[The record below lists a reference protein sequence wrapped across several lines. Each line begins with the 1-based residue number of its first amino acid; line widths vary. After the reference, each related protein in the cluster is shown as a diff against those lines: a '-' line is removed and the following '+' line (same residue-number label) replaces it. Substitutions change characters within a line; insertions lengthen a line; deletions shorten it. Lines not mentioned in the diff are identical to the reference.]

1 MTGRRAAPNQQVVPR
16 PVRPLDERVALL
28 TERLM
33 AKTDGQKP
41 ETAGAPDSVGGELAK
56 AYRPGE
62 VEHAIY
68 QRWLD
73 ADVFNPDGKGSRA
86 DWTKQPFVIIQPPPN
101 VTGSLHLGHAQRST
115 VEDLMTRHARMQGR
129 PALFLPGLD
138 HASIAAQYVLDKL
151 LAKKGETRQS
161 LGREKYLE
169 AMWEFVRTTR
179 ETILSQQRR
188 VGASLDM
195 TRLRFTMDEVSA
207 RAVRE
212 AFLRL
217 YREGLAYRTE
227 ALIHWCPGCRT
238 SVSDLEVIPNETT
251 GSLWTMR
258 YHLIDEKTGAP
269 DPEAWIAVAT
279 TRPETLLGDTA
290 VAVNPEDPRYTA
302 LVGRQAMIPF
312 VDRAVPIIADPVVD
326 RAFGTGA
333 VKITPAHDQ
342 DDYET
347 GKRHGLAMITV
358 LDDAARINENGAQ
371 FAGLDR
377 YEARRQIVEALQ
389 ARGDM
394 ESIKPHEMLLGR
406 CQRSDDV
413 VEPRLKTQWF
423 VRVAPLAAAALE
435 ATRSGKT
442 QILPERFV
450 KVWEHWMTEMRD
462 WNVSRQ
468 LWWGH
473 RIPAWYCPDGHTT
486 VTADPA
492 GPKACEVCA
501 RPAADLRQDED
512 IFDTWFSSGLWPF
525 STLGWPEKTRDFERF
540 YPGSVMETAYDI
552 IFFWVA
558 RMMMLGIHLTGEAPF
573 HTVYLSGLI
582 RDPYGQKMSKTKG
595 NTVDPLATIEEV
607 GADALRF
614 ALVNGTAPGND
625 ARLGAEKLENARN
638 FTNKLWN
645 VARFVL
651 GARPAS
657 VPAGARRELPARD
670 KVGPADRWI
679 LSRAGATVA
688 AIDEAMG
695 LYAFGDASQILYEA
709 IWNEY
714 CDWAVELAKIRLGD
728 ENLGAD
734 EREATW
740 WTLVD
745 VLDTYLRLLHP
756 IMPFVTETIWERL
769 PHGAQDPSLLIV
781 ADWPTVDADAA
792 DVAAEVEVAAL
803 IDLVRAVRNAR
814 TEARIEPAAWLPL
827 DVYVPDSLGPTFE
840 ALQPAIERL
849 ARAKPLGRALS
860 PETVRRGVAG
870 GLSVIVGEIEAVV
883 RPAARDEAQ
892 DGRDRARLE
901 RELAGAQG
909 LLAAA
914 RARLAN
920 EAFVSKAPPAVVEA
934 AKARAAE
941 LEELVARL
949 AERGNR

>member
-1 MTGRRAAPNQQVVPR
+1 MADRDTMKMHEAG
-16 PVRPLDERVALL
+16 DE
-28 TERLM
+28 T
-33 AKTDGQKP
+33 
-41 ETAGAPDSVGGELAK
+41 ELAK
-56 AYRPGE
+56 SYRPGE
-62 VEHAIY
+62 VEHGIFQA
-68 QRWLD
+68 WLD
-73 ADVFNPDGKGSRA
+73 ADVFNPDGAGSRA
-86 DWTKQPFVIIQPPPN
+86 DWAKEPFVVIQPPPN

-115 VEDLMTRHARMQGR
+115 VEDLMTRHARMQRR

-151 LAKKGETRQS
+151 LAAKGETRQS

-207 RAVRE
+207 AAVRE
-212 AFLRL
+212 AFHRL
-217 YREGLAYRTE
+217 YDEGLAYRTE

-238 SVSDLEVIPNETT
+238 SVSDLEVIPKETT

-258 YHLIDEKTGAP
+258 YHLVDESSASADGTGAP
-269 DPEAWIAVAT
+269 DPNAWISVAT

-290 VAVNPEDPRYTA
+290 VAVNPDDPRYTA
-302 LVGRQAMIPF
+302 LIGRKAMIPF
-312 VDRAVPIIADPVVD
+312 VDRAVPIIADAVVD
-326 RAFGTGA
+326 TAFGTGA
-333 VKITPAHDQ
+333 VKITPAHDN
-342 DDYET
+342 DDYDT
-347 GKRHGLAMITV
+347 GKRHGLPMITV

-389 ARGDM
+389 ERGDID
-394 ESIKPHEMLLGR
+394 SIKPHEMLIGR

-423 VRVAPLAAAALE
+423 IRVAPLAAAALE
-435 ATRSGKT
+435 ATREGKT

-450 KVWEHWMTEMRD
+450 KVWEHWLTEMRD

-492 GPKACEVCA
+492 GPKSCDVCG
-501 RPAADLRQDED
+501 RPAAELHQDDD

-525 STLGWPEKTRDFERF
+525 STLGWPEKTRDLERF

-558 RMMMLGIHLTGEAPF
+558 RMMMLGIHLTGQAPF

-595 NTVDPLATIEEV
+595 NSVDPLETIDEV

-614 ALVNGTAPGND
+614 ALINGTAPGND
-625 ARLGAEKLENARN
+625 ARLGAEKLENSRN
-638 FTNKLWN
+638 FANKLWN

-651 GARPAS
+651 GARPGS
-657 VPAGARRELPARD
+657 IGPGAPRQLPNRAAA
-670 KVGPADRWI
+670 GPAERWI
-679 LSRAGATVA
+679 LSRAAATVTAVDKAMA
-688 AIDEAMG
+688 A
-695 LYAFGDASQILYEA
+695 YSFGDVSQTLYEA
-709 IWNEY
+709 VWNEY
-714 CDWAVELAKIRLGD
+714 CDWGVELAKIRLAD
-728 ENLGAD
+728 ESLPQA

-745 VLDTYLRLLHP
+745 ALDTYLRLLHP
-756 IMPFVTETIWERL
+756 IMPFITEAIWHRL
-769 PHGAQDPSLLIV
+769 PHTADDPALLIV
-781 ADWPTVDADAA
+781 ADWPVARAEAA
-792 DVAAEVEVAAL
+792 DVAAEAEVASL
-803 IDLVRAVRNAR
+803 LELVRAIRNAR
-814 TEARIEPAAWLPL
+814 AEARIEPAAWLPV
-827 DVYVPDSLGPTFE
+827 DVFAPDYIGATYE
-840 ALQPAIERL
+840 ALRPAIERL
-849 ARAKPLGRALS
+849 ARARPLRREPDLAA
-860 PETVRRGVAG
+860 VRSGTEG
-870 GLSVIVGEIEAVV
+870 GLSVIAGEIEAVV
-883 RPAARDEAQ
+883 RPAAKDDAQ
-892 DGRDRARLE
+892 EERDRARLE
-901 RELAGAQG
+901 RDLADAQAQLG
-909 LLAAA
+909 AA

-920 EAFVSKAPPAVVEA
+920 DAFTSKAPEAVVA
-934 AKARAAE
+934 GARARAAE

-949 AERGNR
+949 EQLLA

>member
-1 MTGRRAAPNQQVVPR
+1 MERA
-16 PVRPLDERVALL
+16 
-28 TERLM
+28 M
-33 AKTDGQKP
+33 ADRAKVMASGDPDGM
-41 ETAGAPDSVGGELAK
+41 DLAK

-62 VEHAIY
+62 VEQAVF
-68 QRWLD
+68 QSWLD
-73 ADVFNPDGKGSRA
+73 ADVFNPDGAGSRA
-86 DWTKQPFVIIQPPPN
+86 DWSKPPFTIIQPPPN

-151 LAKKGETRQS
+151 LAAKGETRQS

-195 TRLRFTMDEVSA
+195 SRLRFTMDDFSA

-212 AFLRL
+212 AFTRL

-238 SVSDLEVIPNETT
+238 SVSDLEVIPKETT

-258 YHLIDEKTGAP
+258 YHLIVEATGAP
-269 DPEAWIAVAT
+269 DPDASIAVAT

-290 VAVNPEDPRYTA
+290 VAVNPDDPRYTA
-302 LVGRQAMIPF
+302 LVGRKAMIPF
-312 VDRAVPIIADPVVD
+312 VNRVVPIIADAVVEM
-326 RAFGTGA
+326 AFGTGA

-342 DDYET
+342 DDYDT
-347 GKRHGLAMITV
+347 GKRHGLPMINV
-358 LDDAARINENGAQ
+358 LDDAARINENGAE
-371 FAGLDR
+371 FVGLDR
-377 YEARRQIVEALQ
+377 YEARRQIVAALE
-389 ARGDM
+389 ARGDID
-394 ESIKPHEMLLGR
+394 SIKPHEMLIGR

-423 VRVAPLAAAALE
+423 IKVAPLAAAAME

-442 QILPERFV
+442 QIIPERFV
-450 KVWEHWMTEMRD
+450 KVWEHWLTEMRD

-486 VTADPA
+486 VTIDPE
-492 GPKACEVCA
+492 GPKSCEICAC
-501 RPAADLRQDED
+501 PAAELRQDDD

-525 STLGWPEKTRDFERF
+525 STLGWPDKTHDFERF
-540 YPGSVMETAYDI
+540 YPTSVMETAYDI

-558 RMMMLGIHLTGEAPF
+558 RMMMLGIHLTGQAPF
-573 HTVYLSGLI
+573 HTISLSGLI

-595 NTVDPLATIEEV
+595 NSVDPLVTIDEV

-614 ALVNGTAPGND
+614 ALVNGAAPGND
-625 ARLGAEKLENARN
+625 SRLSPEKLENSRN
-638 FTNKLWN
+638 FANKLWN

-651 GARPAS
+651 GARPGS
-657 VPAGARRELPARD
+657 IPAGAPRVMPDRD
-670 KVGPADRWI
+670 RMGPADRWI
-679 LSRAGATVA
+679 LSRAAATVTA
-688 AIDEAMG
+688 VDRAMET
-695 LYAFGDASQILYEA
+695 YSFGDASQLLYEA
-709 IWNEY
+709 IWSEY
-714 CDWAVELAKIRLGD
+714 CDWGVELAKIRLAD
-728 ENLGAD
+728 ERLTPA

-740 WTLVD
+740 WTLVEA
-745 VLDTYLRLLHP
+745 LDTYLRLLHP
-756 IMPFVTETIWERL
+756 IMPFITEVIWERL
-769 PHGAQDPSLLIV
+769 PHAAEDPALLIV
-781 ADWPTVDADAA
+781 ADWPTSGAA
-792 DVAAEVEVAAL
+792 TDSTAELEVAAL

-814 TEARIEPAAWLPL
+814 AEARIEPAAWLPV

-840 ALQPAIERL
+840 ALRPAIERL
-849 ARAKPLGRALS
+849 ARARPLGRESDVEAI
-860 PETVRRGVAG
+860 RRGVAG
-870 GLSVIVGEIEAVV
+870 GLSVIAGEVEAVV

-901 RELAGAQG
+901 RELAEAQA

-914 RARLAN
+914 TARLAN
-920 EAFVSKAPPAVVEA
+920 EAFTSKAPPAVVA
-934 AKARAAE
+934 AAQARATE
-941 LEELVARL
+941 LQELVDRL
-949 AERGNR
+949 VQRLG

>member
-1 MTGRRAAPNQQVVPR
+1 MTEQANTTSGQPAATSAPAQ
-16 PVRPLDERVALL
+16 
-28 TERLM
+28 T
-33 AKTDGQKP
+33 P
-41 ETAGAPDSVGGELAK
+41 ETGLPK

-62 VEHAIY
+62 VEHSIFE
-68 QRWLD
+68 RWVD

-86 DWTKQPFVIIQPPPN
+86 DWSKQPFVIIQPPPN

-115 VEDLMTRHARMQGR
+115 VEDLMTRHARMLGR

-151 LAKKGETRQS
+151 LAKEGENRQT
-161 LGREKYLE
+161 LGREKYLDR
-169 AMWEFVRTTR
+169 MWQFVDQTR
-179 ETILSQQRR
+179 QTILSQQRR

-195 TRLRFTMDEVSA
+195 SRVRFTMDEVSA

-212 AFLRL
+212 AFTRL

-238 SVSDLEVIPNETT
+238 SVSDLEVIPKETT
-251 GSLWTMR
+251 GSLWTIR
-258 YHLIDEKTGAP
+258 YHLVDELTGAP

-290 VAVNPEDPRYTA
+290 VAVNPEDPRYAA
-302 LVGRQAMIPF
+302 LIGRRAMIPF
-312 VDRAVPIIADPVVD
+312 VDRAVPIIADSVVD

-342 DDYET
+342 NDYDT

-358 LDDAARINENGAQ
+358 LDDAARVNENGAQ

-377 YEARRQIVEALQ
+377 YEARRQIVEALTE
-389 ARGDM
+389 RGDLDA
-394 ESIKPHEMLLGR
+394 IQPHEMLLGR

-423 VRVAPLAAAALE
+423 IRVAPLAEAALA
-435 ATRSGKT
+435 ATRSGET
-442 QILPERFV
+442 QILPDRFV

-473 RIPAWYCPDGHTT
+473 RIPAWYCPDGHVT
-486 VTADPA
+486 VTQDTA
-492 GPKACEVCA
+492 GPVACEVCS
-501 RPAADLRQDED
+501 RPAAELHQDED

-525 STLGWPEKTRDFERF
+525 STLGWPDKTPDLDRF

-595 NTVDPLATIEEV
+595 NSVDPLETIEEV

-614 ALVNGTAPGND
+614 ALINGTAPGND

-651 GARPAS
+651 GARPES
-657 VPAGARRELPARD
+657 IPAGTSRELPNRAE
-670 KVGPADRWI
+670 VGPADRWI
-679 LSRAGATVA
+679 LSRAAATVA
-688 AIDEAMG
+688 AVDEAMR
-695 LYAFGDASQILYEA
+695 LYTFGDASQILYEA
-709 IWNEY
+709 VWNEY
-714 CDWAVELAKIRLGD
+714 CDWAVELAKIRL
-728 ENLGAD
+728 AD
-734 EREATW
+734 ESLSVAARDATW
-740 WTLVD
+740 WTLVE

-756 IMPFVTETIWERL
+756 IMPFVTEEIWERL
-769 PHGAQDPSLLIV
+769 PHTTADPALLIV
-781 ADWPTVDADAA
+781 ADWPVASAEKADAA
-792 DVAAEVEVAAL
+792 AETEVAAL
-803 IDLVRAVRNAR
+803 IDLVRAIRNAR
-814 TEARIEPAAWLPL
+814 AEARIEPAAWLHV
-827 DVYVPDSLGPTFE
+827 DVYVPARLGTTFKTLKP
-840 ALQPAIERL
+840 ALERL
-849 ARAKPLGRALS
+849 ARARPLQLVES
-860 PETVRRGVAG
+860 PELQG
-870 GLSVIVGEIEAVV
+870 GLAVVVGEMLAAI
-883 RPAARDEAQ
+883 RPLAKDDAQ
-892 DGRDRARLE
+892 GDRDRARLE
-901 RELAGAQG
+901 RELADAQAM
-909 LLAAA
+909 LASA

-920 EAFVSKAPPAVVEA
+920 DAFISKAPQAVVDG

-941 LEELVARL
+941 LEELVVRL
-949 AERGNR
+949 AERLRP

>member
-1 MTGRRAAPNQQVVPR
+1 MSDQAANRTGAA
-16 PVRPLDERVALL
+16 DEA
-28 TERLM
+28 
-33 AKTDGQKP
+33 
-41 ETAGAPDSVGGELAK
+41 ELAK
-56 AYRPGE
+56 AYRPGD
-62 VEHAIY
+62 VEHGIFQA
-68 QRWLD
+68 WLD
-73 ADVFNPDGKGSRA
+73 ADVFNPDGAGSRA
-86 DWTKQPFVIIQPPPN
+86 DWTKQPFVVIQPPPN

-115 VEDLMTRHARMQGR
+115 VEDLMTRHARMQRR

-151 LAKKGETRQS
+151 LAAKGESRQS

-207 RAVRE
+207 AAVRE

-238 SVSDLEVIPNETT
+238 SVSDLEVIPKETT

-258 YHLIDEKTGAP
+258 YHLVDEATGKP
-269 DPEAWIAVAT
+269 DPNAWISVAT

-302 LVGRQAMIPF
+302 LVGRKAMIPF
-312 VDRAVPIIADPVVD
+312 VDRSVPIIADPVVD

-333 VKITPAHDQ
+333 VKITPAHDN

-347 GKRHGLAMITV
+347 GKRHGLPMITV

-389 ARGDM
+389 ERGDM
-394 ESIKPHEMLLGR
+394 ESIKPHEMLIGR

-423 VRVAPLAAAALE
+423 IRVAPLAAAALE
-435 ATRSGKT
+435 ATRAGKT

-492 GPKACEVCA
+492 GPKACEVCS
-501 RPAADLRQDED
+501 RPAAELRQDDD

-595 NTVDPLATIEEV
+595 NSVDPLETIDEV

-614 ALVNGTAPGND
+614 ALINGTAPGND
-625 ARLGAEKLENARN
+625 ARLGAEKLENSRN
-638 FTNKLWN
+638 FANKLWN

-651 GARPAS
+651 GAKPATIS
-657 VPAGARRELPARD
+657 AGAARQLPDRG
-670 KVGPADRWI
+670 KTGPGDRWI
-679 LSRAGATVA
+679 LSRASATVA
-688 AIDEAMG
+688 AVDKAMAA
-695 LYAFGDASQILYEA
+695 YTFGDASQTLYEA

-714 CDWAVELAKIRLGD
+714 CDWGVELAKIRLSD
-728 ENLGAD
+728 ESLTAG

-740 WTLVD
+740 WTLVG

-756 IMPFVTETIWERL
+756 IMPFITEAIWERL
-769 PHGAQDPSLLIV
+769 PHAADDPKLLIV
-781 ADWPTVDADAA
+781 ADWPVGAAGADSLDAA
-792 DVAAEVEVAAL
+792 AETQVAAL
-803 IDLVRAVRNAR
+803 IELVRAVRNAR
-814 TEARIEPAAWLPL
+814 AEARIEPGAWLPV
-827 DVYVPDSLGPTFE
+827 DVFVPDSLGDTFE
-840 ALQPAIERL
+840 ALRPAIERL
-849 ARAKPLGRALS
+849 ARAKPLSRESNLAKIRLGAEGR
-860 PETVRRGVAG
+860 
-870 GLSVIVGEIEAVV
+870 LSVIAGEVEAVV
-883 RPAARDEAQ
+883 RPAAKDEAQ
-892 DGRDRARLE
+892 EDRDRARLE
-901 RELAGAQG
+901 RELADAEGQ
-909 LLAAA
+909 LAAA
-914 RARLAN
+914 RARLGN
-920 EAFVSKAPPAVVEA
+920 VAFTSKAPAAVVDGVR
-934 AKARAAE
+934 ARAAE

-949 AERGNR
+949 AQRLA

>member
-1 MTGRRAAPNQQVVPR
+1 MS
-16 PVRPLDERVALL
+16 
-28 TERLM
+28 
-33 AKTDGQKP
+33 
-41 ETAGAPDSVGGELAK
+41 ETAGTGKAASDTGTTGAIVGAELAK
-56 AYRPGE
+56 AYRPVDFEG
-62 VEHAIY
+62 AIF
-68 QRWLD
+68 QSWLD
-73 ADVFNPDGKGSRA
+73 ADVFNPDGAGSRA
-86 DWTKQPFVIIQPPPN
+86 DWSKQPFVIIQPPPN

-115 VEDLMTRHARMQGR
+115 VEDLMARHARMQRR

-151 LAKKGETRQS
+151 LAAKGESRQS

-207 RAVRE
+207 AAVRE
-212 AFLRL
+212 AFARL
-217 YREGLAYRTE
+217 YNEGLAYRTE

-238 SVSDLEVIPNETT
+238 SVSDLEVIPKETT

-258 YHLIDEKTGAP
+258 YHLLDEATGAADP
-269 DPEAWIAVAT
+269 DAWISVAT

-290 VAVNPEDPRYTA
+290 VAVNPDDPRYTA
-302 LVGRQAMIPF
+302 LIGRKAIVPF
-312 VDRAVPIIADPVVD
+312 VERAVPIIADPVVD

-333 VKITPAHDQ
+333 VKITPAHDG
-342 DDYET
+342 DDYAT
-347 GKRHGLAMITV
+347 GKRHSLPMITV
-358 LDDAARINENGAQ
+358 LDDAARINENGAE

-377 YEARRQIVEALQ
+377 FEARRQIVAALE

-394 ESIKPHEMLLGR
+394 DSIKPHEMLLGR

-423 VRVAPLAAAALE
+423 IRVAPLAEAALE

-442 QILPERFV
+442 QILPDRFV

-492 GPKACEVCA
+492 GPKACAVCA
-501 RPAADLRQDED
+501 CAAADLHQDED

-525 STLGWPEKTRDFERF
+525 STLGWPEKTRDLARF

-558 RMMMLGIHLTGEAPF
+558 RMMMLGIHLTGQPPF

-595 NTVDPLATIEEV
+595 NSVDPLETIDEV

-625 ARLGAEKLENARN
+625 ARLGAEKLENSRN
-638 FTNKLWN
+638 FANKLWN

-651 GARPAS
+651 GARPATVS
-657 VPAGARRELPARD
+657 AGASRELPDRAHL
-670 KVGPADRWI
+670 GPAERWI
-679 LSRAGATVA
+679 LSRAA
-688 AIDEAMG
+688 AAVEAVDRAMAG
-695 LYAFGDASQILYEA
+695 YAFGDASQTLYEA

-714 CDWAVELAKIRLGD
+714 CDWGVELAKIRLGD
-728 ENLGAD
+728 ESLPA
-734 EREATW
+734 EYREATW
-740 WTLVD
+740 WTLVAA
-745 VLDTYLRLLHP
+745 LDTYLRLLHP
-756 IMPFVTETIWERL
+756 IMPFITEAIWERL
-769 PHGAQDPSLLIV
+769 PRAAGDPALLIV
-781 ADWPTVDADAA
+781 ADWPTVKAGDADAA
-792 DVAAEVEVAAL
+792 ADGEVGAL
-803 IDLVRAVRNAR
+803 IELVRAIRNAR
-814 TEARIEPAAWLPL
+814 AEARVEPAAWLPV
-827 DVYVPDSLGPTFE
+827 DVFVPESLGATYE
-840 ALQPAIERL
+840 VVRPAIERL
-849 ARAKPLGRALS
+849 SRARPL
-860 PETVRRGVAG
+860 ERRMDVEAIRGGAAG
-870 GLSVIVGEIEAVV
+870 GLSVIAGEVEAVV
-883 RPAARDEAQ
+883 RPEAKDEAAE
-892 DGRDRARLE
+892 GRDRARME
-901 RELAGAQG
+901 KDLAEAKAQ
-909 LLAAA
+909 LAAA
-914 RARLAN
+914 RARLGN
-920 EAFVSKAPPAVVEA
+920 ESFTSKAPAAVVEGA
-934 AKARAAE
+934 RARAAE
-941 LEELVARL
+941 LEDLVARL
-949 AERGNR
+949 GQLLA

>member
-1 MTGRRAAPNQQVVPR
+1 MADRAN
-16 PVRPLDERVALL
+16 RVD
-28 TERLM
+28 
-33 AKTDGQKP
+33 DGA
-41 ETAGAPDSVGGELAK
+41 AGQTELAK
-56 AYRPGE
+56 AYRPGD
-62 VEHAIY
+62 VEHAVY
-68 QRWLD
+68 QSWLD
-73 ADVFNPDGKGSRA
+73 ADVFNPDGTGSRA
-86 DWTKQPFVIIQPPPN
+86 DWSKPPFVIIQPPPN

-151 LAKKGETRQS
+151 LAAKGETRQT

-179 ETILSQQRR
+179 DTILSQQRR

-207 RAVRE
+207 AAVRE

-238 SVSDLEVIPNETT
+238 SVSDLEVIPKETT

-258 YHLIDEKTGAP
+258 YHLIDEATGAP
-269 DPEAWIAVAT
+269 DPDAWISVAT

-290 VAVNPEDPRYTA
+290 VAVNPEDRRYTA
-302 LVGRQAMIPF
+302 LIGRQAMIPF

-333 VKITPAHDQ
+333 VKITPAHDN

-389 ARGDM
+389 ARGDID
-394 ESIKPHEMLLGR
+394 SIKPHEMLIGR

-435 ATRSGKT
+435 ATRTGKT

-473 RIPAWYCPDGHTT
+473 RIPAWYCPDGHST

-492 GPKACEVCA
+492 GPDACEVCG
-501 RPAADLRQDED
+501 RPAAELRQDDD

-525 STLGWPEKTRDFERF
+525 STLGWPEKTRDLERF
-540 YPGSVMETAYDI
+540 YPTSVMETAYDI

-558 RMMMLGIHLTGEAPF
+558 RMMMLGIHFTGEAPF

-595 NTVDPLATIEEV
+595 NSVDPLETIDEV

-638 FTNKLWN
+638 FANKLWN

-657 VPAGARRELPARD
+657 IPAGAVRELPDRRH
-670 KVGPADRWI
+670 VGPADRWI
-679 LSRAGATVA
+679 MSRAAATVA
-688 AIDEAMG
+688 SVDRAMA
-695 LYAFGDASQILYEA
+695 LYTFGDASQILYEA
-709 IWNEY
+709 VWNEY
-714 CDWAVELAKIRLGD
+714 CDWAVEMAKIRL
-728 ENLGAD
+728 AD
-734 EREATW
+734 ESLAPAAREATW

-745 VLDTYLRLLHP
+745 ILDTYLRLMHP
-756 IMPFVTETIWERL
+756 TMPFITEAIWERL
-769 PHGAQDPSLLIV
+769 PKAPGDPGLLIV
-781 ADWPTVDADAA
+781 ADWPIAGAEAVDA
-792 DVAAEVEVAAL
+792 AAEAEVAAL

-814 TEARIEPAAWLPL
+814 AEARIEPAAWLPV
-827 DVYVPDSLGPTFE
+827 DVFVPESLGPTFD
-840 ALQPAIERL
+840 ALRPALARL
-849 ARAKPLGRALS
+849 ARARPLARVGGLESIRQ
-860 PETVRRGVAG
+860 GVEG
-870 GLSVIVGEIEAVV
+870 GLSVIAGEIEAVV
-883 RPAARDEAQ
+883 RPAARDEVQ
-892 DGRDRARLE
+892 EERDRSRLE
-901 RELAGAQG
+901 RELAEAQG
-909 LLAAA
+909 QLASA

-920 EAFVSKAPPAVVEA
+920 EAFTSKAPPAVVEG
-934 AKARAAE
+934 ARARATE
-941 LEELVARL
+941 LEDLVARL
-949 AERGNR
+949 VERLA

>member
-1 MTGRRAAPNQQVVPR
+1 MADRTNTPAERRP
-16 PVRPLDERVALL
+16 
-28 TERLM
+28 
-33 AKTDGQKP
+33 P
-41 ETAGAPDSVGGELAK
+41 ETELAK
-56 AYRPGE
+56 AYRPGD
-62 VEHAIY
+62 VEHAVFEE
-68 QRWLD
+68 WLD

-86 DWTKQPFVIIQPPPN
+86 DWSKEPFVIIQPPPN

-115 VEDLMTRHARMQGR
+115 VEDLMTRHARMQRR

-151 LAKKGETRQS
+151 LLAKGETRTT

-169 AMWEFVRTTR
+169 AMWEFVLETR

-188 VGASLDM
+188 LGASLDM

-212 AFLRL
+212 AFFRL
-217 YREGLAYRTE
+217 YSEGLAYRTE

-238 SVSDLEVIPNETT
+238 SVSDLEVIPTETT

-258 YHLIDEKTGAP
+258 YHLIDEETGAP
-269 DPEAWIAVAT
+269 DPTAWISVAT

-290 VAVNPEDPRYTA
+290 VAVNPEDPRYA
-302 LVGRQAMIPF
+302 AIVGRRAMIPF
-312 VDRAVPIIADPVVD
+312 VDRAVPIIADAVVD

-347 GKRHGLAMITV
+347 GKRHGLPMITV
-358 LDDAARINENGAQ
+358 LDDAARINENGVR

-377 YEARRQIVEALQ
+377 FEARRQIVEALQ
-389 ARGDM
+389 ARGDLD
-394 ESIKPHEMLLGR
+394 SIKPHEMLLGR

-435 ATRSGKT
+435 ATRSGRT

-486 VTADPA
+486 VTADSA
-492 GPKACEVCA
+492 GPTACDVCA
-501 RPAADLRQDED
+501 RPVAELRQDED

-525 STLGWPEKTRDFERF
+525 STLGWPEKTHDFERF

-558 RMMMLGIHLTGEAPF
+558 RMMMLGIHMTGQAPF

-582 RDPYGQKMSKTKG
+582 RDPYGAKMSKTKG
-595 NTVDPLATIEEV
+595 NSVDPLETIEEV

-645 VARFVL
+645 VSRFVL
-651 GARPAS
+651 GSRPAS
-657 VPAGARRELPARD
+657 IPAGAPRQLPDRNH
-670 KVGPADRWI
+670 VGPGDRWI
-679 LSRAGATVA
+679 LSRASATVA
-688 AIDEAMG
+688 AVDEAMRQ
-695 LYAFGDASQILYEA
+695 YAFGDVSQTLYEA

-714 CDWAVELAKIRLGD
+714 CDWGVELAKIRL
-728 ENLGAD
+728 AD
-734 EREATW
+734 DSLPEADREATW
-740 WTLVD
+740 WTLVE

-756 IMPFVTETIWERL
+756 TMPFVTETIWKKL
-769 PHGAQDPSLLIV
+769 PRRPSDPALLIV
-781 ADWPTVDADAA
+781 ADWPTASTETRDLAT
-792 DVAAEVEVAAL
+792 EVEVAAL

-814 TEARIEPAAWLPL
+814 AEARIEPAAWVPV
-827 DVYVPDSLGPTFE
+827 DVYVPETLGPTFE
-840 ALQPAIERL
+840 ALHPAIERL
-849 ARAKPLGRALS
+849 ARARPLNRELS
-860 PETVRRGVAG
+860 SESIRRGVDG
-870 GLSVIVGEIEAVV
+870 GLSIIAGEIEALI
-883 RPAARDEAQ
+883 RPAAGDEAQ
-892 DGRDRARLE
+892 GERDRARLQ
-901 RELAGAQG
+901 RELTDAQAM
-909 LLAAA
+909 LAAA

-920 EAFVSKAPPAVVEA
+920 DSFTSRAPAAVVDG
-934 AKARAAE
+934 AKTRAGE

-949 AERGNR
+949 SERLGV

>member
-1 MTGRRAAPNQQVVPR
+1 MTDMIKRKAGEAAEEPGLP
-16 PVRPLDERVALL
+16 
-28 TERLM
+28 
-33 AKTDGQKP
+33 
-41 ETAGAPDSVGGELAK
+41 K
-56 AYRPGE
+56 AYQPTEIERAVFE
-62 VEHAIY
+62 
-68 QRWLD
+68 RWVA
-73 ADVFNPDGKGSRA
+73 ADVFNPDGRGSRS

-138 HASIAAQYVLDKL
+138 HASIAAQYVLDKQL
-151 LAKKGETRQS
+151 LARGETRQS

-169 AMWEFVRTTR
+169 AMWEFVRETR
-179 ETILSQQRR
+179 QTILSQQRR

-195 TRLRFTMDEVSA
+195 TRLRFTMDDVSA

-217 YREGLAYRTE
+217 YRENLAYRTE

-238 SVSDLEVIPNETT
+238 SVSDLEVIPKETT
-251 GSLWTMR
+251 GSLWTIR
-258 YHLIDEKTGAP
+258 YHLIDEATGAP
-269 DPEAWIAVAT
+269 DPDAWIAVAT

-290 VAVNPEDPRYTA
+290 VAVHPDDARYAA
-302 LVGRQAMIPF
+302 LIGRRAMIPF

-358 LDDAARINENGAQ
+358 LDDVARVNENGAR

-377 YEARRQIVEALQ
+377 YEARRQIVEALE
-389 ARGDM
+389 ARGDL
-394 ESIKPHEMLLGR
+394 ESKRSHEMLIGR

-423 VRVAPLAAAALE
+423 IRVAPLAEAALA
-435 ATRSGKT
+435 ATRSGTT

-450 KVWEHWMTEMRD
+450 KVWEHWLTEMRD

-473 RIPAWYCPDGHTT
+473 RIPAWYCLDGHTT

-492 GPKACEVCA
+492 GPNACDVCG
-501 RPAADLRQDED
+501 RPAPELRQDED

-525 STLGWPEKTRDFERF
+525 STLGWPETTRDLERF

-595 NTVDPLATIEEV
+595 NVVDPLETIDVV

-625 ARLGAEKLENARN
+625 SRLGPEKLENSRN
-638 FTNKLWN
+638 FANKLWN

-657 VPAGARRELPARD
+657 IPAGAARELPDRRHA
-670 KVGPADRWI
+670 GPADRWTI
-679 LSRAGATVA
+679 SRAAASVA
-688 AIDEAMG
+688 AVDRAMAG
-695 LYAFGDASQILYEA
+695 YAFGDASQILYEA
-709 IWNEY
+709 VWNEY
-714 CDWAVELAKIRLGD
+714 CDWSVELAKIRLGD
-728 ENLGAD
+728 ESLAAAD
-734 EREATW
+734 REATW
-740 WTLVD
+740 WTLVEA
-745 VLDTYLRLLHP
+745 LDTYLRLLHP
-756 IMPFVTETIWERL
+756 IMPFITEAIWERL
-769 PHGAQDPSLLIV
+769 PHAAGDPALLIV
-781 ADWPTVDADAA
+781 ADWPTARTEAADA
-792 DVAAEVEVAAL
+792 AAEVEVSAL

-814 TEARIEPAAWLPL
+814 AEARVEPGAWLPV
-827 DVYVPDSLGPTFE
+827 DVYVPEWLGPTFD
-840 ALQPAIERL
+840 ALRPAIERL
-849 ARAKPLGRALS
+849 ARARP
-860 PETVRRGVAG
+860 VRREPDLEAVRGRVEG
-870 GLSVIVGEIEAVV
+870 GLAVIAGEVEAVV
-883 RPAARDEAQ
+883 RPEAKDEAQ
-892 DGRDRARLE
+892 EGRDRARLE
-901 RELAGAQG
+901 RELAEAHG
-909 LLAAA
+909 LLASAQ
-914 RARLAN
+914 ARLAN
-920 EAFVSKAPPAVVEA
+920 EAFTSKAPPAVVDSA
-934 AKARAAE
+934 RARAAE
-941 LEELVARL
+941 LRELVARL
-949 AERGNR
+949 EGRLS

>member
-1 MTGRRAAPNQQVVPR
+1 MADTTRKSAGEPAEETG
-16 PVRPLDERVALL
+16 
-28 TERLM
+28 
-33 AKTDGQKP
+33 
-41 ETAGAPDSVGGELAK
+41 LAK

-62 VEHAIY
+62 VEHAIF
-68 QRWLD
+68 QNWVD
-73 ADVFNPDGKGSRA
+73 ADVFSPDGAGSRA
-86 DWTKQPFVIIQPPPN
+86 DWSKQPFVVIQPPPN

-138 HASIAAQYVLDKL
+138 HASIAAQYVLDKQ
-151 LAKKGETRQS
+151 LAAKGETRAT

-179 ETILSQQRR
+179 QTILSQQRR

-195 TRLRFTMDEVSA
+195 TRLRFTMDDVSA

-238 SVSDLEVIPNETT
+238 SVSDLEVIPTETQ
-251 GSLWTMR
+251 GNLWTLR
-258 YHLIDEKTGAP
+258 YHLIDEATGVP
-269 DPEAWIAVAT
+269 DPNTWVAVAT

-302 LVGRQAMIPF
+302 LVGRRAMIPF
-312 VDRAVPIIADPVVD
+312 VDRAVPIIADAVVD
-326 RAFGTGA
+326 MAFGTGA

-342 DDYET
+342 DDYDT

-358 LDDAARINENGAQ
+358 LDDAARVNENGAE

-377 YEARRQIVEALQ
+377 YEARRRIVAALE
-389 ARGDM
+389 ARGDLD
-394 ESIKPHEMLLGR
+394 SVKPHVSLIGH

-423 VRVAPLAAAALE
+423 IRVAPLAEAALS

-450 KVWEHWMTEMRD
+450 KVWEHWLTEMRD

-473 RIPAWYCPDGHTT
+473 RIPAWYCPDGH
-486 VTADPA
+486 VSVSADPA
-492 GPKACEVCA
+492 GPGACEVCG
-501 RPAADLRQDED
+501 RPAAELRQDDD

-525 STLGWPEKTRDFERF
+525 STLGWPEKTRDLERF

-595 NTVDPLATIEEV
+595 NSVDPLETIDDI

-614 ALVNGTAPGND
+614 ALINGTAPGND
-625 ARLGAEKLENARN
+625 ARLGPEKLENSRN
-638 FTNKLWN
+638 FANKLWN

-657 VPAGARRELPARD
+657 IPATAPRQLPDPAHA
-670 KVGPADRWI
+670 GPADRWT
-679 LSRAGATVA
+679 LSRAAATVA
-688 AIDEAMG
+688 AVDKAMA
-695 LYAFGDASQILYEA
+695 LYTFGDVSQILYEA

-714 CDWAVELAKIRLGD
+714 CDWSVELAKIRLGD
-728 ENLGAD
+728 ETLAAAD
-734 EREATW
+734 REATW
-740 WTLVD
+740 WALVSA
-745 VLDTYLRLLHP
+745 LDTYLRLLHP
-756 IMPFVTETIWERL
+756 VMPFITEAIWERL
-769 PHGAQDPSLLIV
+769 PHEAGDPALLIV
-781 ADWPTVDADAA
+781 ADWPVVVAGATDSAAEA
-792 DVAAEVEVAAL
+792 DVSAL

-814 TEARIEPAAWLPL
+814 AEARIEPAAWLPV
-827 DVYVPDSLGPTFE
+827 DVYVPERLGPTFD
-840 ALQPAIERL
+840 ALLPAIERL
-849 ARAKPLGRALS
+849 SRARPLGREKNLDAI
-860 PETVRRGVAG
+860 RQGVEG

-883 RPAARDEAQ
+883 RPEAKDEAQ
-892 DGRDRARLE
+892 EERDRARLE
-901 RELAGAQG
+901 RELAEARG
-909 LLAAA
+909 LLESA

-920 EAFVSKAPPAVVEA
+920 EAFTSKAPPAVVEGA
-934 AKARAAE
+934 RSRAAE
-941 LEELVARL
+941 IEELVARL
-949 AERGNR
+949 AQRLA

>member
-1 MTGRRAAPNQQVVPR
+1 MSDQAANRTGAA
-16 PVRPLDERVALL
+16 DEA
-28 TERLM
+28 
-33 AKTDGQKP
+33 
-41 ETAGAPDSVGGELAK
+41 ELAK
-56 AYRPGE
+56 AYRPGD
-62 VEHAIY
+62 VEHGIFQA
-68 QRWLD
+68 WLD
-73 ADVFNPDGKGSRA
+73 ADVFNPDGAGSRA
-86 DWTKQPFVIIQPPPN
+86 DWTKQPFVVIQPPPN

-115 VEDLMTRHARMQGR
+115 VEDLMTRHARMQRR

-151 LAKKGETRQS
+151 LAAKGESRQS

-207 RAVRE
+207 AAVRE

-238 SVSDLEVIPNETT
+238 SVSDLEVIPKETT

-258 YHLIDEKTGAP
+258 YHLVDEATGKP
-269 DPEAWIAVAT
+269 DPNAWISVAT

-302 LVGRQAMIPF
+302 LVGRKAMIPF
-312 VDRAVPIIADPVVD
+312 VDRSVPIIADPVVD

-333 VKITPAHDQ
+333 VKITPAHDN

-347 GKRHGLAMITV
+347 GKRHGLPMITV

-389 ARGDM
+389 ERGDM
-394 ESIKPHEMLLGR
+394 ESIKPHEMLIGR

-423 VRVAPLAAAALE
+423 IRVAPLAAAALE
-435 ATRSGKT
+435 ATRAGKT

-492 GPKACEVCA
+492 GPKACEVCS
-501 RPAADLRQDED
+501 RPAAELRQDDD
-512 IFDTWFSSGLWPF
+512 IFATWFSSGLWPF

-595 NTVDPLATIEEV
+595 NSVDPLETIDEV

-614 ALVNGTAPGND
+614 ALINGTAPGND
-625 ARLGAEKLENARN
+625 ARLGAEKLENSRN
-638 FTNKLWN
+638 FANKLWN

-651 GARPAS
+651 GAKPATIS
-657 VPAGARRELPARD
+657 AGAARQLPDRG
-670 KVGPADRWI
+670 KTGPGDRWI
-679 LSRAGATVA
+679 LSRASATVA
-688 AIDEAMG
+688 AVDKAMAA
-695 LYAFGDASQILYEA
+695 YTFGDASQTLYEA

-714 CDWAVELAKIRLGD
+714 CDWGVELAKIRLSD
-728 ENLGAD
+728 ESLTAG

-740 WTLVD
+740 WTLVG

-756 IMPFVTETIWERL
+756 IMPFITEAIWERL
-769 PHGAQDPSLLIV
+769 PHAADDPKLLIV
-781 ADWPTVDADAA
+781 ADWPVGAAGADSLDAA
-792 DVAAEVEVAAL
+792 AETQVAAL
-803 IDLVRAVRNAR
+803 IELVRAVRNAR
-814 TEARIEPAAWLPL
+814 AEARIEPGAWLPV
-827 DVYVPDSLGPTFE
+827 DVFVPDSLGDTFE
-840 ALQPAIERL
+840 ALRPAIERL
-849 ARAKPLGRALS
+849 ARAKPLSRESNLAKIRLGAEGRLS
-860 PETVRRGVAG
+860 GIAG
-870 GLSVIVGEIEAVV
+870 EVEAVV
-883 RPAARDEAQ
+883 RPAAKDEAQ
-892 DGRDRARLE
+892 EDRDRARLE
-901 RELAGAQG
+901 RELADAEGQ
-909 LLAAA
+909 LAAA
-914 RARLAN
+914 RARLGN
-920 EAFVSKAPPAVVEA
+920 VAFTSKAPAAVVDGVR
-934 AKARAAE
+934 ARAAE

-949 AERGNR
+949 AQRLA